1 MERLYPC
8 NKEYEKII
16 RHNGQWYK
24 LKSIFD
30 EDSQPEEFDFNK
42 ELQTE
47 EPYDFNSSLQD
58 NTEIPDTE
66 IKEYPEDEFD
76 FNDAIADDEV
86 FDFNEIIN

>member
-42 ELQTE
+42 EIQSQ

-58 NTEIPDTE
+58 NIEIPDTE